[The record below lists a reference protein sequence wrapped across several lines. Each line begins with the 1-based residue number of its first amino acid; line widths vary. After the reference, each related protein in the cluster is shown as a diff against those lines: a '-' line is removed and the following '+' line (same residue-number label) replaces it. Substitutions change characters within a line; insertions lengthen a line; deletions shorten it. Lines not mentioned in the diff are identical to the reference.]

1 MGEAKRRRELGLP
14 PKAKKEKKT
23 RTNESQFSWS
33 QFSINKLKS
42 QYPAA
47 PFVTTALFLL
57 VLQLG
62 FSLNSWSYK
71 WNSLMSSK
79 LLVASFQIWL
89 LLACFLERLDIL
101 LWLRKWL
108 RCLVL
113 ENGPNQI
120 SPPPFDRRSLS
131 EPEGWLRSVLFMW
144 AVSYT
149 HLRAHETDS

>member
-14 PKAKKEKKT
+14 PKAKKEKRT

-79 LLVASFQIWL
+79 LLVASFQIRL
-89 LLACFLERLDIL
+89 LLACFLERLDTL
-101 LWLRKWL
+101 LPQAKWL
-108 RCLVL
+108 RCSDGKTRINRQSSYGWSCKKIAEIYGV
-113 ENGPNQI
+113 
-120 SPPPFDRRSLS
+120 SPTTAKRWSI
-131 EPEGWLRSVLFMW
+131 
-144 AVSYT
+144 A
-149 HLRAHETDS
+149 